1 MVKLRSIYA
10 SKLDHD
16 TERGGAPQA
25 TTTISDATQNNFNT
39 SGNTFDESKD
49 AQSLREQEREALDP
63 IQLPQSTHSLLFTE
77 PVLSVPFAFAVGILL
92 LSFVCLALVLIGTWT
107 SDVPVNVTVPV
118 RVAQYASILVIL
130 LMEEEIPT
138 GLYLLRMIPK
148 QSLRAKFPQMKYRK
162 FIMSSVVR
170 ILNGYYFILNGLL
183 LIVTATVV
191 IEIFYNVL
199 AIQ

>member
-10 SKLDHD
+10 SKFDHD
-16 TERGGAPQA
+16 AESGGAPQA
-25 TTTISDATQNNFNT
+25 TTISDATENNFNT

-49 AQSLREQEREALDP
+49 AQSLREQEIEALDP

-77 PVLSVPFAFAVGILL
+77 PVLSVPFAFAVGIML
-92 LSFVCLALVLIGTWT
+92 LSFVCLALVLIGTWM
-107 SDVPVNVTVPV
+107 SEIPVNVTVAV

-183 LIVTATVV
+183 LLVNATVV